1 VQTETLDPG
10 FREKVKASFDRQGL
24 MKALNGRLTRIDPG
38 CVHIELPYSDVV
50 TQQHGY
56 FHAAAIAAI
65 ADNAG
70 GYAALTLM
78 EPDEEVVAAE
88 FKINLLR
95 PAVGPRIVAEAQVIR
110 AGRMLVISEVTVS
123 AVVDERVPGRVPE
136 APRVRVAMMLQT
148 NCRVKSSHEYHRP
161 R

>member
-1 VQTETLDPG
+1 MKTLG
-10 FREKVKASFDRQGL
+10 
-24 MKALNGRLTRIDPG
+24 GRLTKIEAG
-38 CVHIELPYSDVV
+38 SVEIELPYSDLI

-78 EPDEEVVAAE
+78 DPDEEVVAAE

-95 PAVGPRIVAEAQVIR
+95 PAVGPRIVATANVIR
-110 AGRMLVISEVTVS
+110 AGRTLVISEAIVS
-123 AVVDERVPGRVPE
+123 AVVE
-136 APRVRVAMMLQT
+136 
-148 NCRVKSSHEYHRP
+148 
-161 R
+161 

>member
-1 VQTETLDPG
+1 M
-10 FREKVKASFDRQGL
+10 KASFDRQGL
-24 MKALNGRLTRIDPG
+24 MKALNGHLTRIEAG
-38 CVHIELPYSDVV
+38 CVHIELPYSEAV

-110 AGRMLVISEVTVS
+110 AGRTLVVSEVTVS
-123 AVVDERVPGRVPE
+123 AVVDEQVSGSIRE
-136 APRVRVAMMLQT
+136 ARRVRVAMMLQT
-148 NCRVKSSHEYHRP
+148 NCRVKVSHDDHRA

>member
-1 VQTETLDPG
+1 
-10 FREKVKASFDRQGL
+10 

-50 TQQHGY
+50 TQQHKY

-65 ADNAG
+65 A
-70 GYAALTLM
+70 
-78 EPDEEVVAAE
+78 
-88 FKINLLR
+88 
-95 PAVGPRIVAEAQVIR
+95 
-110 AGRMLVISEVTVS
+110 EVTVS
-123 AVVDERVPGRVPE
+123 AVVDEQSPGRVRE

>member
-1 VQTETLDPG
+1 MTLHPG
-10 FREKVKASFDRQGL
+10 FREKVQASFDRQGL
-24 MKALNGRLTRIDPG
+24 MKTLDGRLTRIEPG
-38 CVHIELPYSDVV
+38 RVEIELPYSDAV

-78 EPDEEVVAAE
+78 NPDEEVVAAE

-95 PAVGPRIVAEAQVIR
+95 PATGPRIVADATVIR
-110 AGRMLVISEVTVS
+110 AGRTLVISEVIVS
-123 AVVDERVPGRVPE
+123 AFVNDERT
-136 APRVRVAMMLQT
+136 RVAMMLQT
-148 NCRVKSSHEYHRP
+148 NCRIRNSL
-161 R
+161 

>member
-1 VQTETLDPG
+1 MCHQSNVANETPHPG
-10 FREKVKASFDRQGL
+10 FREKVQASFDRQGL

-38 CVHIELPYSDVV
+38 RVEIELPYSDLV

-78 EPDEEVVAAE
+78 GPDEEVVAAE
-88 FKINLLR
+88 FKVNLLR
-95 PAVGPRIVAEAQVIR
+95 PAIGPRIVADATVIR
-110 AGRMLVISEVTVS
+110 AGRTLVVSEIAVS
-123 AVVDERVPGRVPE
+123 ALIENENVL
-136 APRVRVAMMLQT
+136 VALMLQT
-148 NCRVKSSHEYHRP
+148 NCRVKTTS
-161 R
+161 

>member
-1 VQTETLDPG
+1 VPIETAHPG
-10 FREKVKASFDRQGL
+10 FREKVQASLNRQGL
-24 MKALNGRLTRIDPG
+24 MKALGGRLTTIEPG
-38 CVHIELPYSDVV
+38 SIVIELPYSDLI

-95 PAVGPRIVAEAQVIR
+95 PAIGPRIVATANVIR
-110 AGRMLVISEVTVS
+110 AGRTLIVSEATVS
-123 AVVDERVPGRVPE
+123 AVVDGQI
-136 APRVRVAMMLQT
+136 VRVAMMLQT
-148 NCRVKSSHEYHRP
+148 NCRVKNL
-161 R
+161 

>member
-1 VQTETLDPG
+1 VYAYLEHIVGTETPHPG
-10 FREKVKASFDRQGL
+10 FREKVLASFERQGL
-24 MKALNGRLTRIDPG
+24 MKALGGRLTRIDSG
-38 CVHIELPYSDVV
+38 RVEIELPYSDLV

-70 GYAALTLM
+70 GYAALTMM

-95 PAVGPRIVAEAQVIR
+95 PAVGPRIVATGNVVR
-110 AGRMLVISEVTVS
+110 AGRTLVVSEVTVC
-123 AVVDERVPGRVPE
+123 AVIEDRFVP
-136 APRVRVAMMLQT
+136 VAMMLQT
-148 NCRVKSSHEYHRP
+148 NCRMKRSGDR
-161 R
+161 

>member
-1 VQTETLDPG
+1 MHTDVPHPL
-10 FREKVKASFDRQGL
+10 FREKVQASFDRQGL
-24 MKALNGRLTRIDPG
+24 MKALGGRLTKIEAG
-38 CVHIELPYSDVV
+38 SVEIELPYSDLI

-78 EPDEEVVAAE
+78 DRDEEVVAAE

-95 PAVGPRIVAEAQVIR
+95 PAVGPRIVATANVIR
-110 AGRMLVISEVTVS
+110 AGRTLVISEAIVS
-123 AVVDERVPGRVPE
+123 ASIENQL
-136 APRVRVAMMLQT
+136 VRVAMMLQT
-148 NCRVKSSHEYHRP
+148 NCRVKNSG
-161 R
+161 

>member
-1 VQTETLDPG
+1 
-10 FREKVKASFDRQGL
+10 
-24 MKALNGRLTRIDPG
+24 MKALDGRLTRIEPG
-38 CVHIELPYSDVV
+38 SVSIELPYSDLV

-95 PAVGPRIVAEAQVIR
+95 PATGPRIVADAQVIR
-110 AGRMLVISEVTVS
+110 AGRTLVVSEV
-123 AVVDERVPGRVPE
+123 VVTALIDERT
-136 APRVRVAMMLQT
+136 VRVAIMLQT
-148 NCRVKSSHEYHRP
+148 NCRVRMSE
-161 R
+161 

>member
-1 VQTETLDPG
+1 LIAVAAGNFEQVPNEK
-10 FREKVKASFDRQGL
+10 FRESVEASFARQGL
-24 MKALNGRLTRIDPG
+24 MKALGGRLRRVEPG
-38 CVHIELPYSDVV
+38 CVEIELPYSDVV

-78 EPDEEVVAAE
+78 RSDEEVVAAE

-95 PAVGPRIVAEAQVIR
+95 PAVGRLLVAEATVLRLGR
-110 AGRMLVISEVTVS
+110 ALVVSQSTVRAMDADNWKTV
-123 AVVDERVPGRVPE
+123 AV
-136 APRVRVAMMLQT
+136 MLQT
-148 NCRVKSSHEYHRP
+148 NARVAANR
-161 R
+161 

>member
-1 VQTETLDPG
+1 VHIETSHPG
-10 FREKVKASFDRQGL
+10 FREKVRASFDRQGL

-38 CVHIELPYSDVV
+38 CVQIELPYSDVV

-65 ADNAG
+65 GDNAG

-95 PAVGPRIVAEAQVIR
+95 PAVGPRLMAEAHVVR
-110 AGRMLVISEVTVS
+110 AGRTLVVSEVTISVI
-123 AVVDERVPGRVPE
+123 VDERLE
-136 APRVRVAMMLQT
+136 RVAMMLQT
-148 NCRVKSSHEYHRP
+148 NCRVKMSQGSP
-161 R
+161 RSGDAKFV

>member
-1 VQTETLDPG
+1 MPTDSPHPG
-10 FREKVKASFDRQGL
+10 FRQKVQASFDRQGL
-24 MKALNGRLTRIDPG
+24 MKALNGRLTRVDPG
-38 CVHIELPYSDVV
+38 RVDIELPYSDLV

-78 EPDEEVVAAE
+78 ELDEEVVAAE

-95 PAVGPRIVAEAQVIR
+95 PAVGPFIIAEAQVIR
-110 AGRMLVISEVTVS
+110 AGRTLVVSEVIVS
-123 AVVDERVPGRVPE
+123 AFVDEQL
-136 APRVRVAMMLQT
+136 VRVALMLQT
-148 NCRVKSSHEYHRP
+148 NCRVKMNFV
-161 R
+161 